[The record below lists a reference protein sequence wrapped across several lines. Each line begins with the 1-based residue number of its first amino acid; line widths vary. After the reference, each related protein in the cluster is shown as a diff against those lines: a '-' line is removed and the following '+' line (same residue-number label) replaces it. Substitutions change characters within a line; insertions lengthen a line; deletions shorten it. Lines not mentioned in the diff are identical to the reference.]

1 MLQPE
6 PLQETSFLGGIGHLW
21 KHSSAWRLV
30 FLAAFAISAVVLF
43 LPPWRWHGVQPV
55 SPPLTSGRATGN
67 AGIPLAH
74 PTVQRNVGHALSDV
88 PRQAA
93 GPARPPQATEKS
105 QAPATIGRAPQEPS
119 TPAAHSEE
127 AARPA
132 PAAFAVALPSPVRD
146 RQKPQDQGDISQGGA
161 IPQQVADGD
170 ENCGA
175 GGPMGMSF
183 GPSAP
188 FGGQI
193 VGFLSRPQALKLLD
207 RTQREVNGKIDPAYV
222 NNLRAVIHLDGKPA
236 GARVVVLVPQNMV
249 VHYGEH
255 VEALGGRPSRTLACH
270 YVPNLIVSAGT
281 RPGQ

>member
-6 PLQETSFLGGIGHLW
+6 PSKETSLLGSVGYLW

-30 FLAAFAISAVVLF
+30 FLAALAISAVVLF
-43 LPPWRWHGVQPV
+43 LPPWRWYGAHPA
-55 SPPLTSGRATGN
+55 SPPLTSGRVMGN
-67 AGIPLAH
+67 AGVTLSHPAAQQDMGRIP
-74 PTVQRNVGHALSDV
+74 PGIT
-88 PRQAA
+88 PQAA
-93 GPARPPQATEKS
+93 GSARLPQAPEKTQTAAIIKHGLQES
-105 QAPATIGRAPQEPS
+105 PTRAE
-119 TPAAHSEE
+119 HGVE
-127 AARPA
+127 AA
-132 PAAFAVALPSPVRD
+132 PAASAVALPSPARE
-146 RQKPQDQGDISQGGA
+146 PQEQGAISQSTG
-161 IPQQVADGD
+161 IPQQVADAD

-193 VGFLSRPQALKLLD
+193 VGFLSRPQALELLD
-207 RTQREVNGKIDPAYV
+207 RTQREVNGKIDPAYL

-236 GARVVVLVPQNMV
+236 GARVVVLVPQDML

-255 VEALGGRPSRTLACH
+255 VEAVGGRPSRTLACH